1 MYQSFA
7 SISRAFEKYVLL
19 DDPAAT
25 KDETLVL
32 NSKLS
37 FYQHGK
43 FWTYGFLRALLD
55 YCCRAKLENGRMI
68 RMNEVTLN
76 VAKSSYLDVSK
87 VIGSMKLQNKNVP
100 FFILDEM
107 SPLSSGKNLAAFQR
121 NVFRVCGLVVVI
133 MGTDSKVTNLI
144 PQSQVSRGWE
154 EHLWMAISPR
164 FPSYQLVL
172 GSEKEETWSL
182 VIKRF
187 PVVQYIVKTSRGW
200 FARLF
205 SERVLRECVKEQEEI
220 QLNDL
225 LDNAFDAIHLTILA
239 KKPNFDAQHAQM
251 VAVSYTNVRK
261 YDQQPPKKKAR
272 LQVGTSGLHGHFAN
286 LIDESPTN
294 IYSSGT
300 ELKKASPTDTPPLS
314 EEDLPSLVSW
324 K

>member
-32 NSKLS
+32 
-37 FYQHGK
+37 
-43 FWTYGFLRALLD
+43 A
-55 YCCRAKLENGRMI
+55 
-68 RMNEVTLN
+68 
-76 VAKSSYLDVSK
+76 
-87 VIGSMKLQNKNVP
+87 
-100 FFILDEM
+100 
-107 SPLSSGKNLAAFQR
+107 
-121 NVFRVCGLVVVI
+121 
-133 MGTDSKVTNLI
+133 
-144 PQSQVSRGWE
+144 
-154 EHLWMAISPR
+154 
-164 FPSYQLVL
+164 
-172 GSEKEETWSL
+172 SEKEEETWSL

-200 FARLF
+200 LARLF

-239 KKPNFDAQHAQM
+239 KKPNFDAHHAQM

-272 LQVGTSGLHGHFAN
+272 LEVGTSGMHGQFAN

-324 K
+324 KVKCCFPAIDEDILLYLSVLGGKSRSAYFENDVHYST